1 MLFLLFF
8 FLLREI
14 YNVYYED
21 KFFNYCKFVK
31 EIIL

>member
-1 MLFLLFF
+1 MLFLFL

-21 KFFNYCKFVK
+21 KFLIICNFVK

>member
-8 FLLREI
+8 FLREI

-21 KFFNYCKFVK
+21 KFLIICKFVK
-31 EIIL
+31 EILL